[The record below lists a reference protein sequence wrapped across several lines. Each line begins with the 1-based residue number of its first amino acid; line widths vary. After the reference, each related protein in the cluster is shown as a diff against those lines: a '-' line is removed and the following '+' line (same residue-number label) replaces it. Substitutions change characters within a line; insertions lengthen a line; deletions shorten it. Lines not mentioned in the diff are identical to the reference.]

1 LIEIDNQ
8 IRYIPYLLSIFNEKN
23 TISNIHIHKRLE
35 WFLNYLEVNF
45 KITKEKFYPKKDDNT
60 KLIITF
66 RVDINNGEHL
76 NIKTLS

>member
-23 TISNIHIHKRLE
+23 ITKTFIFHKRLE

-45 KITKEKFYPKKDDNT
+45 KITKEKVLSIKNLDDNT
-60 KLIITF
+60 KNYHF
-66 RVDINNGEHL
+66 
-76 NIKTLS
+76 